1 MHVST
6 IISVTSELLTL
17 ALEPCLGLS
26 VVVAFPCFCLSKKL
40 TLIVDSPFVSLL
52 LILLLLFG
60 LLLIIACI
68 LYLFGLALLP
78 SRSGSSVEA
87 VESHP

>member
-26 VVVAFPCFCLSKKL
+26 VVVAFRCFCLSKKL
-40 TLIVDSPFVSLL
+40 TLIVDFPFVSLL

-78 SRSGSSVEA
+78 SQSGSSVEA